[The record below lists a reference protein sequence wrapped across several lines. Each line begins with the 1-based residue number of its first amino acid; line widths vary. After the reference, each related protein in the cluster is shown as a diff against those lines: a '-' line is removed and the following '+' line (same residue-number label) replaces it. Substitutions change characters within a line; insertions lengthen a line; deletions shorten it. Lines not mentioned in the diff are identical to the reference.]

1 MNEITIVKRRT
12 RLLPFLLTLLVVV
25 LLLLAGLWMLGM
37 LPGVA
42 PATFDFAQGTRFDV
56 PRLMDFGREAWSYFR

>member
-12 RLLPFLLTLLVVV
+12 RVLPVLLTLIVVAMLV
-25 LLLLAGLWMLGM
+25 LAGLWMLGM

-42 PATFDFAQGTRFDV
+42 PARLDVLNDAGGVRYFYQMLNVRF
-56 PRLMDFGREAWSYFR
+56 

>member
-12 RLLPFLLTLLVVV
+12 RLLPVLLTLLVVA

-42 PATFDFAQGTRFDV
+42 P
-56 PRLMDFGREAWSYFR
+56 PRLDVYRLMEFGAEAASGSYFS